1 MVSRKLVKGKKGGEQ
16 GHWDRQAAEE
26 APRRV
31 RKERQGWRW
40 RSPEQETWAQHHVL
54 TPLRTL
60 GLWIL
65 QTANTVGLGGV
76 RGRVGV
82 NCRFCQDKQ
91 L

>member
-40 RSPEQETWAQHHVL
+40 REALSRRHGPSIMSSL
-54 TPLRTL
+54 PLGPWVCGFCKLQILL
-60 GLWIL
+60 GWE
-65 QTANTVGLGGV
+65 G
-76 RGRVGV
+76 
-82 NCRFCQDKQ
+82 
-91 L
+91 